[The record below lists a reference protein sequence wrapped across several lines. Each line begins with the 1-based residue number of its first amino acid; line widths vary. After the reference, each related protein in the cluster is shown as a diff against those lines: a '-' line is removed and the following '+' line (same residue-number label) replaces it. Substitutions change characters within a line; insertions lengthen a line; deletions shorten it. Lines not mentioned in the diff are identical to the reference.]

1 MMDIWRL
8 IIGEK
13 ENPSIN
19 MGIDFAL
26 WKSVSEGKS
35 PPVLRFYQWMPSSVS
50 IGYNQNPEDLIN
62 IDFCKK
68 NNIHCVRRPTGGS
81 AIFHDIE
88 LTYSFSAATCH
99 RTSFIFP
106 LSSYI
111 EICKG
116 IKTGIQKY
124 GINLQIRGINEGK
137 EPSYTKKDCFSLSSR
152 HDLVFDGRK
161 LVGSAQRRN
170 KNSFLQHGSILI
182 DIRKKIWEKVFIEKV
197 DFSKITYLKNFGI
210 EIKLNELIEFLKNGF
225 ENIFGVK
232 FQSDEL
238 TEQEKRESLKFS
250 EKYFKNMIE

>member
-1 MMDIWRL
+1 MNVWRL
-8 IIGEK
+8 IISGK

-35 PPVLRFYQWMPSSVS
+35 SPVLRFYQWMPSSIS
-50 IGYNQNPEDLIN
+50 IGYNQNLEGLI
-62 IDFCKK
+62 DVEFCKK
-68 NNIHCVRRPTGGS
+68 NNIHCVKRPTGGS

-99 RTSFIFP
+99 KTCFLFP

-116 IKTGIQKY
+116 IKMGIQKY
-124 GINLQIRGINEGK
+124 GINLQIRGYNEGK
-137 EPSYTKKDCFSLSSR
+137 EPSYTKKNCFSLSSR
-152 HDLVFDGRK
+152 HDLVFDGKK

-182 DIRKKIWEKVFIEKV
+182 EIREKIWEKVFIEKV
-197 DFSKITYLKNFGI
+197 DFSKITCLRNLGI
-210 EIKLNELIEFLKNGF
+210 DVKLNELEKFLKNGF
-225 ENIFGVK
+225 ENIFEVE
-232 FQSDEL
+232 FQIDEL
-238 TEQEKRESLKFS
+238 TEEEKRESLKFA
-250 EKYFKNMIE
+250 EKYFGNII